1 MLKNITY
8 LFLLVLI
15 SCNPVKQVLKDNNKM
30 KQVWEAGVMKDWCVN
45 DTITKSDTSYV
56 FDTLYNIETNIDTIT
71 VDSVKY
77 ITVDKVKTVVK
88 TVTNTIT
95 NTVTDKSK
103 EKLLQRDIDSL
114 RSQIVTLKERVQE
127 WKEKYSEMKVERNGW
142 RNKFWFLVA
151 AILIYLLRKPIG
163 KLLKNVIKI
172 AVVFSLFSFF
182 SCENKSVPLE
192 ITDGQYPY
200 KTNGKLFSFAIQ
212 DKYKNT
218 NILSSKWR
226 QVKGATVA
234 NIECPDCFETNVTG
248 LTKAGIYAFE
258 LTVISS
264 SGLEG
269 KDTCYITVLSAVL
282 TVDFVRI
289 NGYPSDDFNKIEW
302 SYGTTE
308 DVVFTVERSFDSYS
322 FSGVHD
328 VLSNHSGTSY
338 YNDSTFQS
346 FTYYRI
352 KQTDKIGRHV
362 YSEIIKVVNIPNTE
376 QFKIQSPV
384 YNTLNITFVSTKS
397 QIAKIDI
404 YNMRGQ
410 LVAQMLINAY
420 AGFNRISQHIASLPS
435 GIYLAILKTKSLTIT
450 NKFLKQ

>member
-1 MLKNITY
+1 
-8 LFLLVLI
+8 
-15 SCNPVKQVLKDNNKM
+15 M

-56 FDTLYNIETNIDTIT
+56 FDTLYNIETNIDTVT

-88 TVTNTIT
+88 TVTNTVT
-95 NTVTDKSK
+95 QTVTNKDK

-172 AVVFSLFSFF
+172 AVVFSLLSFF

-192 ITDGQYPY
+192 ITDGDYPY
-200 KTNGKLFSFAIQ
+200 KTDSSLFHPAFLEKVK
-212 DKYKNT
+212 DWV
-218 NILSSKWR
+218 ILSCSWR
-226 QVKGATVA
+226 QVKGKQTTINCPTCWETTV
-234 NIECPDCFETNVTG
+234 DG
-248 LTKAGIYAFE
+248 LTQPDKYSYE
-258 LTVISS
+258 LTVTNSQ
-264 SGLEG
+264 LQTG
-269 KDTCYITVLSAVL
+269 KDTVDILVNSAVL

-322 FSGVHD
+322 FVGLKD
-328 VLSNHSGTSY
+328 ILSNHSGTSY

-352 KQTDKIGRHV
+352 KQTDKSGRYV
-362 YSEIIKVVNIPNTE
+362 YSETIKVVNVPNAD

-384 YNTLNITFVSTKS
+384 YNTLNITFISTKPQS
-397 QIAKIDI
+397 AKIDI